1 MKVILKTTKE
11 LQAVGD
17 SFLHARQLEQDG
29 ELEKAAFVLEKLV
42 KNEPLNEDAYNR
54 LMIIYRKNKDYKNEL
69 KVIKKG
75 VDNFERSFKTA
86 SRVKVTPKIATLSK
100 SLLKSLGLADKKG
113 NILYEREPLGKWKRR
128 RITVENLLKKKR
140 KLKR

>member
-1 MKVILKTTKE
+1 MKAIHKSTE
-11 LQAVGD
+11 GLQATD
-17 SFLHARQLEQDG
+17 SFLHAKQLEQDG
-29 ELEKAAFVLEKLV
+29 ELEKAAVILERLIK
-42 KNEPLNEDAYNR
+42 KEPLNENAYNR

-69 KVIKKG
+69 AVIKKG

-113 NILYEREPLGKWKRR
+113 KVLYEREPLGKWKKRR
-128 RITVENLLKKKR
+128 LTVERLLKKKG
-140 KLKR
+140 KLKS